1 MHKDRDKD
9 NDNNKDRDRDRG
21 RDRDK
26 DRRQPKTPIRLLI
39 VDDHPVVRA
48 GLSSMLGKQPRLTLV
63 GAAAVA
69 EEALALLKDCPADV
83 VLLDLRMPKISGI
96 EALQSLRRLPS
107 PPQVII
113 LSSFD
118 FEEEIYRAVQAGA
131 RGYLL
136 KETSCDEIVA
146 AIIAVHAG
154 KQYFP
159 PAIAGRLSERNSRSS
174 LSPRELEILEMLS
187 RGFTNKE
194 IARAFGISRYTVRNH
209 INNIN
214 QKLDVCDRTEAASV
228 AIQQGIISVSR

>member
-63 GAAAVA
+63 GAAAGA

-136 KETSCDEIVA
+136 KETSCDEIVT
-146 AIIAVHAG
+146 AIVAVHAG

-159 PAIAGRLSERNSRSS
+159 PAIAARLSERNSRSS

>member
-1 MHKDRDKD
+1 MHKDRD

-63 GAAAVA
+63 GAAAGA

-113 LSSFD
+113 LSRFD

-136 KETSCDEIVA
+136 KETSCDEIVT
-146 AIIAVHAG
+146 AIVAVHSG

-159 PAIAGRLSERNSRSS
+159 PAIAARLSERNSRSS

>member
-1 MHKDRDKD
+1 
-9 NDNNKDRDRDRG
+9 
-21 RDRDK
+21 
-26 DRRQPKTPIRLLI
+26 
-39 VDDHPVVRA
+39 
-48 GLSSMLGKQPRLTLV
+48 MLGKQPGLKLI
-63 GAAAVA
+63 GAAAGA
-69 EEALALLKDCPADV
+69 EEALALLERCPADV

-96 EALQSLRRLPS
+96 EALQFFRRLEN

-113 LSSFD
+113 LSSFE

-136 KETSCDEIVA
+136 KETSRDEMVA
-146 AIIAVHAG
+146 AIVAVHAG

-159 PAIAGRLSERNSRSS
+159 PAIASRLSDRSHRSS

-194 IARAFGISRYTVRNH
+194 IGRAFGISSHTVRNH
-209 INNIN
+209 INNIT

-228 AIQQGIISVSR
+228 ALKQGIITFAG